1 MNPEEY
7 KPREYRTEYEE
18 IDVTNYIKVIRK
30 RKRLILGLFLV
41 VVIAAGV
48 YSFSAPKVYKIETTL
63 EVGKIGGQIIE
74 EPGQIVEKIKND
86 VYGISVREKLKTT
99 ASEYPEI
106 KVENPEDTGLVI
118 IEIKSSQPELAK
130 NILEE
135 INSLILEEHQ
145 EKIENKKELI
155 EKDIERLKTKT
166 NSLEEEKKNLEAKVE
181 ALEQTLLYYQTP
193 GSQFALF
200 DTKEKLENKKQEI
213 EDLYLR
219 INSSQRSLEDIR
231 FTGVV
236 KNPTISESP
245 VAPNPLLNIVIASAL
260 GIFIGVFLA
269 FGKEWWEKSKV

>member
-1 MNPEEY
+1 MNQ
-7 KPREYRTEYEE
+7 EYRTQNEYDE
-18 IDVTNYIKVIRK
+18 INLMDYLKVIIK
-30 RKRLILGLFLV
+30 RKRLIFAIFLIV
-41 VVIAAGV
+41 VVVVGV
-48 YSFSAPKVYKIETTL
+48 YSFFVAQKVYEVNTLL
-63 EVGKIGGQIIE
+63 EVTIE
-74 EPGQIVEKIKND
+74 SPEQLVEKIQKD
-86 VYGISVREKLKTT
+86 VYNRIYITEKLGISKKD
-99 ASEYPEI
+99 YPKIRAAFFKET
-106 KVENPEDTGLVI
+106 NLVI
-118 IEIKSSQPELAK
+118 IEIKSAQPQQDK

-155 EKDIERLKTKT
+155 EKDIERLKTKI

-213 EDLYLR
+213 EDLYLQ
-219 INSSQRSLEDIR
+219 INSSQKSLEDIR

-245 VAPNPLLNIVIASAL
+245 VAPNPLLNIVIAGAL
-260 GIFIGVFLA
+260 GIFIGTFLA
-269 FGKEWWEKSKV
+269 LGKEWWEKSKV